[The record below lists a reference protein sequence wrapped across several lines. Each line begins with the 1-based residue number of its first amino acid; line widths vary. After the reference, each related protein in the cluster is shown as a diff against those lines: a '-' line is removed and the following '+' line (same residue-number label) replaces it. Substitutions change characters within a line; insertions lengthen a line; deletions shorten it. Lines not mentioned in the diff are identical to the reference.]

1 MFGSVP
7 DNFVA
12 MKINHFR
19 RHSRGDVSNPAR
31 SKELLPYPKSK
42 PQDDLEGRNPPTLSR
57 RRDHSNRRVDRDA
70 DCSSSKIPK
79 PSLSPLRPR
88 NELFWIDLLGLDR
101 VLYELQQ
108 YGILGSESY
117 NGPVCFNCCG
127 CHSLSCCPEE
137 KVERVIRRNV
147 ALFRKTIKPTTM

>member
-1 MFGSVP
+1 MSHQFQ
-7 DNFVA
+7 DFQ
-12 MKINHFR
+12 
-19 RHSRGDVSNPAR
+19 HSSDTIEIKQPSEVEEREEEGEGE
-31 SKELLPYPKSK
+31 ELLPYPKSK
-42 PQDDLEGRNPPTLSR
+42 PQDDLEGRNPPTPSR
-57 RRDHSNRRVDRDA
+57 RRYHSNRRVDRDA

-88 NELFWIDLLGLDR
+88 LGLDR

-127 CHSLSCCPEE
+127 CHSLSCCPEK